1 MEKLD
6 FNRAFGNFLRSKRE
20 QKLWS
25 QTDLASELGNN
36 AQNISRIERGELTP
50 TIFWL
55 QKLAKAF
62 DCTASQLLHE
72 FEQNNIDNN
81 NSTNKH

>member
-1 MEKLD
+1 MNKLE
-6 FNRAFGNFLRSKRE
+6 FNIAFGKFLKVKRN
-20 QKLWS
+20 QKSWS

-62 DCTASQLLHE
+62 DCCASQLLLE
-72 FEQNNIDNN
+72 FEENVNNEEVKIG
-81 NSTNKH
+81 K